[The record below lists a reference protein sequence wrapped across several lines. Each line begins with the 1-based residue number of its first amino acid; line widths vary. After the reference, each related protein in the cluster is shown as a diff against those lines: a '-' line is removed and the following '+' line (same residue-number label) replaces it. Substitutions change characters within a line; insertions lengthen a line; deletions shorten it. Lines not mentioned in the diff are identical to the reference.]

1 VRLGV
6 SAARALGPLT
16 DHRGWPPGHPHQ
28 LHRPTYSL
36 VPFNVTG
43 QYFTFQGFRAAFN
56 RSATPHQ
63 NFTVTKATMAEFP
76 VLNES
81 VSYATLSF
89 PVLNPTHTHPRASE
103 LLRVLCGMLSDTAN
117 KLYTQDLAYGDMFV
131 FLKGIVHWQCNK
143 GSEPAMALSAFG
155 SAAPGLV
162 SVPVTI
168 FSTAIDDDILA
179 KSFKT
184 NVQTVQKLKAALAPP
199 SAQVKGITLHVLLCL
214 SCSYMAM
221 LCHLCDTSS
230 VTVTATVF
238 LQQYYFYSA
247 STM

>member
-1 VRLGV
+1 VRVGV

-131 FLKGIVHWQCNK
+131 FLKGI
-143 GSEPAMALSAFG
+143 EPAMALSAFG

-168 FSTAIDDDILA
+168 FSTAIDDDIR
-179 KSFKT
+179 
-184 NVQTVQKLKAALAPP
+184 P
-199 SAQVKGITLHVLLCL
+199 SRSSRLPWLLRPSERHHIACIIVSL
-214 SCSYMAM
+214 CYYMAM
-221 LCHLCDTSS
+221 LCHFCDTSS
-230 VTVTATVF
+230 VTDTATVF
-238 LQQYYFYSA
+238 LQQY
-247 STM
+247 